1 MILNINIRVILL
13 KINIK
18 GDDMKNTEVE
28 AKQPKNSLSKIYLST
43 DDLEK
48 FYSIKKS
55 QQAKLR
61 MEKKIPY
68 VRPAGSKV
76 CLYEKLAIDAWL
88 NEWKVS

>member
-1 MILNINIRVILL
+1 MGIRVILL

-18 GDDMKNTEVE
+18 GDEMKNTETEV
-28 AKQPKNSLSKIYLST
+28 KQITNNLSKIYLST
-43 DDLEK
+43 DDLEE

-55 QQAKLR
+55 QQAQLR
-61 MEKKIPY
+61 MKKKIPY

>member
-1 MILNINIRVILL
+1 MSYSGTIY
-13 KINIK
+13 IK
-18 GDDMKNTEVE
+18 GDDMKKTEIEV
-28 AKQPKNSLSKIYLST
+28 KQIKNNLSKIYLST
-43 DDLEK
+43 DDLEE

-76 CLYEKLAIDAWL
+76 CLYEKIAIDEWL